1 MCPNVLLSSPEASR
15 AGASLAH
22 QVTEGG
28 DLGPASPPC
37 SLQSSESLG
46 LGTACSDT
54 HTREVP
60 GAGVLELLGVSITR
74 AEPRETDQHQIME
87 GRELQAEHSGAEAM
101 AGIRQ
106 GSNMIGCLYV
116 PKSFLKHE
124 VINK

>member
-1 MCPNVLLSSPEASR
+1 MCPNVLLRSPDASR

-28 DLGPASPPC
+28 DHGPASPPC
-37 SLQSSESLG
+37 SLQSESLG
-46 LGTACSDT
+46 LGMACSNT

-74 AEPRETDQHQIME
+74 AEPRETDQHQITE

-106 GSNMIGCLYV
+106 GSNMIRCLYV

-124 VINK
+124 GINK